1 MNDKIFIFL
10 FYNYKYNSFNQIA
23 EKFFDKND
31 IKQLLRLYLNQF
43 KLCVLYFC
51 MIKKKNVHD

>member
-1 MNDKIFIFL
+1 MIKFLYFYFIIINIIL
-10 FYNYKYNSFNQIA
+10 LIRLLKNLS
-23 EKFFDKND
+23 KND

>member
-23 EKFFDKND
+23 EKSFDKND
-31 IKQLLRLYLNQF
+31 IKQLLRLF
-43 KLCVLYFC
+43 ES
-51 MIKKKNVHD
+51 I